1 MEESLPFKLVLLG
14 ESGVGKSSLMNRYI
28 SNTFNINISHSVSA
42 NFSSKTML
50 LKDFN
55 KSIKFDLWD
64 TVGDKRYRELAKV
77 FYKDCNGCL
86 LIYDISSRKS
96 FDELK
101 NYWIPNIRSNHS
113 NFDNIGKNKF
123 IFIYSFK

>member
-86 LIYDISSRKS
+86 LIYDISGRKS

-113 NFDNIGKNKF
+113 NFDNIGQNKF